1 MKKKGLILT
10 LAITS
15 ILCACSIKGQKIS
28 EEEFNEKYASIIEKL
43 KENNSDPL
51 ADTKNF
57 VYKVSNISD
66 SVTTANDK
74 ATNSKNTDITTVQF
88 DLEKSFKH
96 SKQVVEQTT
105 NGSGAKSS
113 TKSVTEKWLYL
124 DKKNNRFIDATMT
137 SVTVDGK
144 TTTERVYE
152 VNTDLVS
159 CTSQLE
165 TSSLLYKQEFN
176 IYTFNSSIISDITK
190 LALDALKLIGEVKTG
205 DAEQG
210 YYSANDK
217 SLFAETITS
226 YSVESKLLNVQ
237 KDVNVT
243 ISKEINNLVFNK
255 RSEKTVTTYL
265 TDVNENKTT
274 STVNITFE
282 KDKVKYSYPNLKS
295 YTLK

>member
-15 ILCACSIKGQKIS
+15 ILCACSTKGQKIS
-28 EEEFNEKYASIIEKL
+28 EEEFNEKYTSIIEKL

-51 ADTKNF
+51 TDTKNF

-74 ATNSKNTDITTVQF
+74 TTNSKNTDITTVQF
-88 DLEKSFKH
+88 DLDKSFKH

-105 NGSGAKSS
+105 NGSGVKSS
-113 TKSVTEKWLYL
+113 TKSVTEKWFYL

-165 TSSLLYKQEFN
+165 TSSLVYKQEFN